1 MFHATDVI
9 LKKRA
14 GQELTDEEIITFI
27 QKFTSGHIPDYQ
39 VAALAMAIYFQ
50 GMTRRETVVLTQ
62 AMAESGQML
71 DLSDITDYAV
81 DKHSSGGV
89 GDKTTLVV
97 LPLVAACGVP
107 VAKMSG
113 RGLGFSG
120 GTLDKLEAIRG
131 YRVALSEAEFRQQA
145 REIGIVLCGQTGEL
159 APADGKLY
167 ALRDV
172 TGTIESIPLIA
183 ASIMS
188 KKLAAGARGIVLDV
202 KYGSGAF
209 MKTLEEARELA
220 QVMVKIGVDAGRD
233 MIALLSNMNQPLGR
247 MVGNA
252 LEVREAVETLG
263 GAGTQDLRQHCIE
276 TAAYMLS
283 LAGRGQRWTDH
294 AENCALIEARLADG
308 SGLAAFRRLVQAQ
321 GGDVAMIDDVNL
333 LPRAAQQVE
342 VLAQAEGYASFVD
355 AVMVAKAA
363 LVLGAGREKKGD
375 AIDPA
380 VGVEVAVKVGD
391 TVRVGQPLAVIHA
404 NNSALIDEAK
414 ALIQQAVTVR
424 SEPVEP
430 MALFAGVID
439 GRTL

>member
-1 MFHATDVI
+1 MFHAVDVI
-9 LKKRA
+9 LKKRD
-14 GQELTDEEIITFI
+14 GQELTNEEIITFI
-27 QKFTSGHIPDYQ
+27 QKFTAGDIPDYQ
-39 VAALAMAIYFQ
+39 AAALAMAIYFR
-50 GMTRRETVVLTQ
+50 GMTRREIVVLTR

-188 KKLAAGARGIVLDV
+188 KKLAAGAKGIVLDV

-209 MKTLEEARELA
+209 MKTLDQAHELA
-220 QVMVKIGVDAGRD
+220 QVMVQIGTDDGRD
-233 MIALLSNMNQPLGR
+233 MIALLSNMNQPLGC

-252 LEVREAVETLG
+252 LEVREAVETLRG
-263 GAGTQDLRQHCIE
+263 GGPQDLRQHCVE
-276 TAAYMLS
+276 TAAYMLA
-283 LAGRGQRWTDH
+283 LAGRGRRWTDH
-294 AENCALIEARLADG
+294 GENCALIEAKLADG
-308 SGLAAFRRLVQAQ
+308 SGLVAFRRLVQAQ
-321 GGDVAMIDDVNL
+321 GGDVAVIDDLDL
-333 LPRAAQQVE
+333 LPRAAHQVE
-342 VLAQAEGYASFVD
+342 VQAEGQGYASFVD
-355 AVMVAKAA
+355 AVLVAKAA

-375 AIDPA
+375 PIDPA

-391 TVRVGQPLAVIHA
+391 EVKAGQRLAVIHA
-404 NNSALIDEAK
+404 NNSALVDEAR
-414 ALIQQAVTVR
+414 ALIQQAV
-424 SEPVEP
+424 SFSPQPVDP
-430 MALFAGVID
+430 MPLFAGVID

>member
-1 MFHATDVI
+1 MFHAVDVI
-9 LKKRA
+9 LKKRD
-14 GQELTDEEIITFI
+14 GQELTNEEIITFV
-27 QKFTSGHIPDYQ
+27 QKFTAGDIPDYQ
-39 VAALAMAIYFQ
+39 AAALAMAIYFR
-50 GMTRRETVVLTQ
+50 GMTRREIVVLTR

-188 KKLAAGARGIVLDV
+188 KKLAAGAKGIVLDV

-209 MKTLEEARELA
+209 MKTLDQARELA
-220 QVMVKIGVDAGRD
+220 QVMVQIGTDDGRD
-233 MIALLSNMNQPLGR
+233 MIALLSNMNQPLGC

-252 LEVREAVETLG
+252 LEVREAVEMLR
-263 GAGTQDLRQHCIE
+263 GAGPQDLRQHCVE
-276 TAAYMLS
+276 TAAYMLA

-294 AENCALIEARLADG
+294 GENCALIEAKLVDG

-321 GGDVAMIDDVNL
+321 GGDVAVIDDLDL
-333 LPRAAQQVE
+333 LPRATHQVE
-342 VLAQAEGYASFVD
+342 VQAEGQGYASFVD
-355 AVMVAKAA
+355 AVLVAKAA

-375 AIDPA
+375 PIDPA

-391 TVRVGQPLAVIHA
+391 EVKAGQRLAVIHA
-404 NNSALIDEAK
+404 NNPALVDEAR
-414 ALIQQAVTVR
+414 ALIQQAV
-424 SEPVEP
+424 SFSPQPVDP
-430 MALFAGVID
+430 MPLFAGVID
-439 GRTL
+439 GRAL